1 VPGGRKEQIAM
12 AAGDDRHLFLLA
24 FDHRRPHLAKLFGVG
39 DDPTADQIARV
50 VDAKAVVFD
59 GFVRALDDGAPAD
72 EAGILVDEQFGAEV
86 ARAALARGWICAMP
100 VEASGLR
107 SFAFEYGHDY
117 RSHVEAF
124 EPTFAKVLVRYNV
137 DGRKADNARSVEGL
151 EELSGWLRETGR
163 RFLCELIVPPEPAQ
177 LERVGDDVVRY
188 ETEMRPGLM
197 RRAIADFQEVGI
209 EPDVW
214 KVEGIDRR
222 DDCEMVAG
230 QARAGGRDGVGC
242 VVLGQGADAERTE
255 HWLRTAAG
263 VPGYLGFAIGRTLWW
278 DPIAAYL
285 DGSLARE
292 EAATQIAARYRRAI
306 AVFTGAG

>member
-1 VPGGRKEQIAM
+1 M
-12 AAGDDRHLFLLA
+12 ATGEER
-24 FDHRRPHLAKLFGVG
+24 LFGVG
-39 DDPTADQIARV
+39 DDPTADQVARI

-59 GFVRALDDGAPAD
+59 GFVRALDDGAPPDA
-72 EAGILVDEQFGAEV
+72 AGILVDEQFGTEV
-86 ARAALARGWICAMP
+86 ARTALGRGWICAMP
-100 VEASGLR
+100 VEASGLP
-107 SFAFEYGHDY
+107 SFAFEYGPDY

-124 EPTFAKVLVRYNV
+124 DPTFAKVLVRYNV

-177 LERVGDDVVRY
+177 LERVGGDVVRY
-188 ETEMRPGLM
+188 ETEVRPDLM

-214 KVEGIDRR
+214 KLEGVDHR

-230 QARAGGRDGVGC
+230 QARAGGRDEVGC
-242 VVLGQGADAERTE
+242 VVLGQGADTERTE

-278 DPIAAYL
+278 DPIAGYL
-285 DGSLARE
+285 EGSVARE
-292 EAATQIAARYRRAI
+292 VAADQIAARYRRATE
-306 AVFTGAG
+306 VFTDAG